1 MESFNTDQSE
11 QNATDQLTFK
21 VGDREYNAESA
32 STKIAN
38 GDAHIAKI
46 EAENAELRAKLESAA
61 SAEEIDAK
69 IQAALKLNAEKQEG
83 QPTPA
88 PQAIDVDKLSQDA
101 VQRMDQLLAQR
112 EQERLVK
119 DQKALQD
126 ETFKK
131 TQDALVELYGND
143 GVDAAI
149 REKAGVPF
157 EKAVEMARDPDLS
170 KVLLE
175 RMAVKSNKT
184 IDPSGGFRISTSKEK
199 THAEQAGKR
208 VSDMNS
214 KELRAYMEN
223 ITAAKS

>member
-32 STKIAN
+32 STKITN

-88 PQAIDVDKLSQDA
+88 PQEHLH
-101 VQRMDQLLAQR
+101 
-112 EQERLVK
+112 
-119 DQKALQD
+119 
-126 ETFKK
+126 T
-131 TQDALVELYGND
+131 Y
-143 GVDAAI
+143 
-149 REKAGVPF
+149 
-157 EKAVEMARDPDLS
+157 
-170 KVLLE
+170 
-175 RMAVKSNKT
+175 
-184 IDPSGGFRISTSKEK
+184 
-199 THAEQAGKR
+199 
-208 VSDMNS
+208 
-214 KELRAYMEN
+214 
-223 ITAAKS
+223 